1 MSVGTKRM
9 IILFW
14 LLISIAALITV
25 MFGAWDYYQ
34 SLKHGVAGSVLM
46 HSHRGVTD
54 PDQLL
59 MEHYLGT
66 LKKSAVYLV
75 INIGVTIF
83 ALCNVK

>member
-25 MFGAWDYYQ
+25 LFGAWDYYQ
-34 SLKHGVAGSVLM
+34 SLKHEVARSVLM
-46 HSHRGVTD
+46 HSHSGVTD

-66 LKKSAVYLV
+66 LKSRPCIWL
-75 INIGVTIF
+75 
-83 ALCNVK
+83 